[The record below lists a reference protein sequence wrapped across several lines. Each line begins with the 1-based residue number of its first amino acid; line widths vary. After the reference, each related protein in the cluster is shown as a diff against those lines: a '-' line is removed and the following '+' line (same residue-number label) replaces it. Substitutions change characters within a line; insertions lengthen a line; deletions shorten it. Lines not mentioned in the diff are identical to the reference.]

1 MEKTKVILEKTGGF
15 AINVKINEERI
26 KRNEISR

>member
-1 MEKTKVILEKTGGF
+1 MTVILIEKTGGF